1 MQTPAPGGRS
11 GRRESAM
18 NGVRSDMQE
27 VPGGCAVFAMLTAI
41 SLLVIAV
48 TVGCGW
54 LVVVAVNGVP

>member
-1 MQTPAPGGRS
+1 
-11 GRRESAM
+11 M
-18 NGVRSDMQE
+18 NGVRSDLQE

-54 LVVVAVNGVP
+54 LAAAALNGVP